1 MKDEEHLCGHNLH
14 SPIASDCNCR
24 RENSRRTMVGA
35 CPSSIGIC
43 VRAYYWSYAPISIQQ
58 ILRHS
63 SIAVTMRSYVKTVNA
78 DVVSAMA
85 KLEEQLLV
93 PRRFPVMN

>member
-1 MKDEEHLCGHNLH
+1 
-14 SPIASDCNCR
+14 
-24 RENSRRTMVGA
+24 MVGV
-35 CPSSIGIC
+35 CPSSIGIAC
-43 VRAYYWSYAPISIQQ
+43 ETYYSPYTPISIQQ

-63 SIAVTMRSYVKTVNA
+63 RIAVTMRSYVKAVNA

-93 PRRFPVMN
+93 PRRFPIVN